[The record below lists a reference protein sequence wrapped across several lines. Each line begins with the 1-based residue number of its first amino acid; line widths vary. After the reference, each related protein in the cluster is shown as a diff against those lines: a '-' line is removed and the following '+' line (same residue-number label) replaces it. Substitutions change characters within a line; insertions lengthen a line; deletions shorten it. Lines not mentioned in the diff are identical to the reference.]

1 VAGQTFFVG
10 DVHGKLREF
19 KALLTHPS
27 LGDEFVQ
34 VGDMGYGF
42 SEIPV
47 VYSNVHILR
56 GNHDSPAVASGH
68 PNYIGNY
75 GVKTVGRE
83 IFYASGAWSI
93 DRQQRVEGRSWWRD
107 EELSYPEL
115 DDAVVLFEQTK
126 PDVVVSHD
134 CPESITVK
142 ILDRLTI
149 GHDLPATGLD
159 GGAYRSIPN
168 KQLFRTR
175 TGQALQH
182 MLDKHQP
189 KLWVFGHYHIYWRA
203 KIGNT
208 YFVCLPE
215 LGVASLEQL
224 LEERESI

>member
-1 VAGQTFFVG
+1 VAAQTFFVG
-10 DVHGKLREF
+10 DIHALF
-19 KALLTHPS
+19 KDYEKVLAKIPRDANVL
-27 LGDEFVQ
+27 Q
-34 VGDMGYGF
+34 VGDFGF
-42 SEIPV
+42 GFGDVPRDFHPRHVFI
-47 VYSNVHILR
+47 R
-56 GNHDSPAVASGH
+56 GNHDKPLDAKAHKDYLGD
-68 PNYIGNY
+68 Y
-75 GVKTVGRE
+75 GVTENG
-83 IFYASGAWSI
+83 IFYVSGAWSI
-93 DRQQRVEGRSWWRD
+93 DWQQRVEGRSWWRD

-115 DDAVVLFEQTK
+115 DDAVFLFEQTK
-126 PDVVVSHD
+126 PDIVVSHD